1 MTLKLWWVRPHQRY
15 LWSTSC
21 RKKWQQRK

>member
-1 MTLKLWWVRPHQRY
+1 MTLKLWWAF